1 MRDTIA
7 GYAEAVVEDAARTR
21 GEAILADELA
31 GIRDLVRR
39 APDLR
44 VAVSDPGV
52 PAPSRRGVFDDLL
65 AGRVGESARRLVG
78 YAIEA
83 DRAMELPEDLSWL
96 ASRAAAARDGL
107 VSIEAGPFGR
117 VSAGERLGG
126 YATAIL
132 QSVDRH
138 VLGEIEDELFRFVQ
152 VVSGSD
158 QLRGVLTSRDV
169 PVGAREGL
177 VTSLLR
183 GKATEQTLRLAT
195 YTVRV
200 GRPRD
205 YVGLLHEVIA
215 RVGEEANRRIADVRA
230 PVELDDDARRRL
242 ADSLGHITGRQVEV
256 RVSRDPSVLGGFV
269 ATIGDTVVD
278 ASARTRL
285 AQVRER
291 LVAPEDMPR
300 NPAAGSG
307 SNPQDPNANGN
318 EERENR

>member
-31 GIRDLVRR
+31 GVRDLVRR
-39 APDLR
+39 SPDLR

-78 YAIEA
+78 YSIEA
-83 DRAMELPEDLSWL
+83 DRATELPEDLSWL
-96 ASRAAAARDGL
+96 AARAAAARDGL
-107 VSIEAGPFGR
+107 VSIESGPFGR
-117 VSAGERLGG
+117 VSATERLGG
-126 YATAIL
+126 YATAVL
-132 QSVDRH
+132 QQVDRH
-138 VLGEIEDELFRFVQ
+138 GLGEIEDELFRFTQ

-169 PVGAREGL
+169 PVESREGL

-183 GKATEQTLRLAT
+183 GKASEQTLRLAT

-205 YVGLLHEVIA
+205 YVGLLQEVIA

-230 PVELDDDARRRL
+230 PVDLDEDARRRL

-278 ASARTRL
+278 ASSRTRL
-285 AQVRER
+285 AQLRER
-291 LVAPEDMPR
+291 LVAPGETSQR
-300 NPAAGSG
+300 R
-307 SNPQDPNANGN
+307 PQDPNANGN